1 MLKRQLVSDGF
12 WVAIAQLASALGA
25 LATVR
30 VLTEIL
36 TPDQFG
42 ILALALGAI
51 TFAQALFCTPS
62 LQALLRYY
70 PDFKI
75 RGRAADLCETTKR
88 IILRQTLY
96 LIAFGM
102 TTSVLGYQAFA
113 VPLLTIVL
121 ISMFLLIEMWRS
133 YEITLFNPNRMQKQ
147 FAAVMTLD
155 AVLRAPLAWIFVHI
169 TGFGVEAVLL
179 AFIFAS
185 TLTATI
191 AQISFPKGGGHSDS
205 RNESLWLERQIRTF
219 SLPILPLA
227 VIVWSYGTLDRYVI
241 AGMLGSG
248 QAGIYAAA
256 YGLVSRPLVMTAQVL
271 EQTIRPAY
279 YEAVSRND
287 REASSKYFQ
296 LWVGLAI
303 VTAMG
308 GFLCVLIFSD
318 LIAGLFLGER
328 FRQAAYI
335 MPWIALAYG
344 IVGVVQALEMR
355 FYAHLKTRQ
364 ILAVELTGIVAM
376 LTTLPFLIQSAG
388 LLGAAIA
395 LCVGTFGQLIIVLFV
410 FSFSDRPEE
419 DLNLIN
425 AAIPHVTESGSPT

>member
-1 MLKRQLVSDGF
+1 MSDGF
-12 WVAIAQLASALGA
+12 WVATAQLGSAVGA

-42 ILALALGAI
+42 VLALSLGVI

-70 PDFKI
+70 PDYNAK
-75 RGRAADLCETTKR
+75 GRAGDLCETTKR
-88 IILRQTLY
+88 IILRQSFY
-96 LIAFGM
+96 LIAVGM
-102 TTSVLGYQAFA
+102 ATSVFGYQLFA
-113 VPLLTIVL
+113 VPFLTIVL
-121 ISMFLLIEMWRS
+121 ISMFLLVEMWRS
-133 YEITLFNPNRMQKQ
+133 YEITLFNPTRAQKP
-147 FAAVMTLD
+147 FAAVMILD
-155 AVLRAPLAWIFVHI
+155 SILRPLLAWMFAHL
-169 TGFGVEAVLL
+169 TGFGVEAVLC
-179 AFIFAS
+179 AFITAS

-191 AQISFPKGGGHSDS
+191 AQVSSPKVGEPSYDRSES
-205 RNESLWLERQIRTF
+205 RCIETQIKTF

-279 YEAVSRND
+279 YETVSRND
-287 REASSKYFQ
+287 RRASTKYFQ
-296 LWVGLAI
+296 LWVSLAI
-303 VTAMG
+303 VTAVC
-308 GFLCVLIFSD
+308 GFLGVFVFSD
-318 LIAGLFLGER
+318 LIAELFLGER
-328 FRQAAYI
+328 FRQAVYI

-355 FYAHLKTRQ
+355 FYAQFKTRQ
-364 ILAVELTGIVAM
+364 ILFIELTGIGAM

-395 LCVGTFGQLIIVLFV
+395 LCVGALGQLIIVLLV
-410 FSFSDRPEE
+410 FCFSHRLEE
-419 DLNLIN
+419 HRKKHFIG
-425 AAIPHVTESGSPT
+425 ASIAHTSEPGIPA